1 MFAAGFG
8 CGAGNLRGVET
19 ATSPSSTSS
28 SGTLAATA
36 ANLNMAMPVPTV
48 PSALHMM
55 QHQQKRSLGI
65 EEDPLGQKYGR
76 MDATTAAHAA
86 AAAQAAAAHQAAAA
100 AAAVGV
106 MGDGSIGGVSGDP
119 GGGGLPGEENPLGK
133 DKYARENHC
142 EIERRRRNKMS
153 SYITELSD
161 MVPTCN
167 ALARKPDK
175 LTILRMAVAH
185 IKSLRGISS
194 TPPQNDSSYKP
205 SFLTDNELKHLILEA
220 ADGFLFVVSCD
231 SGRVIYVSDSVTPV
245 LHHAQTDWFGTSI
258 YDHIHPEDNEK
269 VREQLSTQDT
279 QNNGRILDLKTGTV
293 KKEGSQSSMRL
304 CMGSRRGFICRLRL
318 GNVNPEVLGYMNRVR
333 HRNVLGGVSRDNSNF
348 TVVHCTG
355 YIKNWPPQGLHMDRG
370 GQNPDDPQASSCCL
384 VAIGRLQVTSM
395 PNAHDLAGPESQQEF
410 VSRHSM
416 DGKFTFADQRVINL
430 LGYAP
435 QELLGKS
442 CYDFIHN
449 EDQAH
454 MKENFDQVVK
464 MKGQVMNFMYRFR
477 AKSGDWIWLR
487 TNSFAFLNPYTD
499 DIEYVVCTNSTA
511 KTGSAASAAAA
522 ALSATDNA
530 ATSNP
535 TAPTVTPVTHQPIV
549 SPTHHHQ
556 NQSQHA
562 AETQHSQQ
570 SQHQVA
576 DYRQQQQPP
585 PTAPSGL
592 DYSMGGRQDI
602 YSSHLGASGP
612 TGAGGP
618 AGSAPQ
624 SVYSYDPTPS
634 PVAGYGSPG
643 PNSMQPQQH
652 QVHGGGRGSVSKNS
666 GTPTP
671 PQSAWTQ
678 PTSVSDSYTYSNL
691 SPSRSPGSIYRT
703 STSSTSAAA
712 AAASAAAALAASSA
726 PPAAAMWP
734 HWQGNGQATGLDL
747 NSHPAVTV
755 GQPQHHELGDMLSML
770 GHGPASA
777 IHPVSATPHHPGF
790 ENIGGM
796 FTGQF
801 Q

>member
-8 CGAGNLRGVET
+8 CGAGNLRGVES

-55 QHQQKRSLGI
+55 QHQQQKRRM
-65 EEDPLGQKYGR
+65 EDDDPLGQKYGR

-106 MGDGSIGGVSGDP
+106 MGDGSVGGIPGDP
-119 GGGGLPGEENPLGK
+119 GGGSLTGEENPLGK

-231 SGRVIYVSDSVTPV
+231 TGRIIYVSDSVTPV
-245 LHHAQTDWFGTSI
+245 LHHSQADWFGTSI

-279 QNNGRILDLKTGTV
+279 ANNGRILDLKTGTV

-333 HRNVLGGVSRDNSNF
+333 HRNVLGNVSRDNCNY

-370 GQNPDDPQASSCCL
+370 GQNPDDPQGSSCCL

-395 PNAHDLAGPESQQEF
+395 PNANDIAGPESQQEF

-435 QELLGKS
+435 QELLGKT

-487 TNSFAFLNPYTD
+487 TNAFAFLNPYTD

-522 ALSATDNA
+522 AALSATDNSA
-530 ATSNP
+530 GSNQ
-535 TAPTVTPVTHQPIV
+535 TAPTVQPSPQQPIV

-556 NQSQHA
+556 NQHGA
-562 AETQHSQQ
+562 AIQNSQQ
-570 SQHQVA
+570 PQHQVP
-576 DYRQQQQPP
+576 DYRQQQPP
-585 PTAPSGL
+585 PPPAPSGL
-592 DYSMGGRQDI
+592 DYSLAGRQDI
-602 YSSHLGASGP
+602 YSSHIGGSGP
-612 TGAGGP
+612 TSATGQG
-618 AGSAPQ
+618 GSAPQ

-643 PNSMQPQQH
+643 PNSMPPQQQ
-652 QVHGGGRGSVSKNS
+652 QVHGGGRTSVGKNS

-691 SPSRSPGSIYRT
+691 SPSRSPGSVYRS
-703 STSSTSAAA
+703 STSSSAAA
-712 AAASAAAALAASSA
+712 AAASAAAALASSSA
-726 PPAAAMWP
+726 PSAAAMWP
-734 HWQGNGQATGLDL
+734 HWQGNGQATSLDL
-747 NSHPAVTV
+747 NPHHAVASA
-755 GQPQHHELGDMLSML
+755 QPQHHELGDMLSML